1 MYAVLDIE
9 TTGGKYNE
17 EGITEIAI
25 HKFDGHQ
32 VVDKFISL
40 VNPEREIQPFVVNLT
55 GINNKMLRTAPKFHE
70 VAKRIVE
77 ITQDSVLVAHNA
89 QFDYRILRTE
99 FRRLGYNFER
109 KTLCTVDLAKR
120 LIPNAESHSLGK
132 LVRSLGI
139 PVSDRHRANGDAL
152 ATLKLFKVLLSKDM
166 DKSILS
172 HVVRSETQGELSP
185 RQLDIVEQMP
195 SETGIYYMYNKEGEL
210 IFLGKSNN
218 IKKKVNQHFI
228 KNGDRAR
235 QIQKETKKVIFEKT
249 GSELVALLK
258 ENEELTRNKPK
269 YTYHKRQ
276 KLFSHAVYQ
285 AVDERGYVTLK
296 VASRTFSKKLVTT
309 FNSFKGAQ
317 NFIHQIT
324 MESELCDKLNGLP
337 EAKGKC
343 RESEN
348 TCCKGGHTMNNED
361 VLDYNR
367 RALQAIAKFS
377 LADKNVVIVDKG
389 RETGEYSAILIK
401 NGIFQG
407 LGYYD
412 LNHQINNIHI
422 LESIITPM
430 KGDANTTHIID
441 SYLRKKRVIK
451 ILDLNS

>member
-25 HKFDGHQ
+25 HRFDGHR

-77 ITQDSVLVAHNA
+77 ITEGAVLVAHNA

-99 FRRLGYNFER
+99 FRRLGYNYER
-109 KTLCTVDLAKR
+109 KTLCTVDLAKK
-120 LIPNAESHSLGK
+120 LIPDAESHSLGK

-152 ATLKLFKVLLSKDM
+152 ATLKLFKILLTKDV
-166 DKSILS
+166 DKSILN
-172 HVVRSETQGELSP
+172 HVLRSEKEGELSP
-185 RQLDIVEQMP
+185 KQLDIVERMP
-195 SETGIYYMYNKEGEL
+195 SEIGIYYMYNKEGEL

-218 IKKKVNQHFI
+218 IKKKVNDHFI
-228 KNGDRAR
+228 KNGARAR
-235 QIQKETKKVIFEKT
+235 KIQKETKKVVFEET

-258 ENEELTRNKPK
+258 ENEELRRNKPK
-269 YTYHKRQ
+269 YADHKAR
-276 KLFSHAVYQ
+276 LFSHTLYQ
-285 AVDERGYVTLK
+285 IKDEAGYMALK
-296 VASRTFSKKLVTT
+296 ITSNGQVGSAVTT
-309 FNSFKGAQ
+309 FDSFQSAQ
-317 NFIHQIT
+317 NFLRKIT
-324 MESELCDKLNGLP
+324 DEYGLCYSTNGLP
-337 EAKGKC
+337 DTTNRCSLAEAGAC
-343 RESEN
+343 N
-348 TCCKGGHTMNNED
+348 GHCCKSREDSLSYNER
-361 VLDYNR
+361 VLD
-367 RALQAIAKFS
+367 AVAGFS
-377 LADKNVVIVDKG
+377 LSGKNKLIVDRG

-401 NGIFQG
+401 NGTFRG

-430 KGDANTTHIID
+430 KSDENTTHLIE
-441 SYLRKKRVIK
+441 SYLRRKRVVK
-451 ILDLNS
+451 ILDLNP